1 MLLPLV
7 TDLVVLFLRNL
18 AVLYV
23 VPVSLIS
30 SCSQAENLASVF
42 SAAVAPCR
50 GISKKIRNEAMKP
63 FLAAGRSLFWYAA
76 AF

>member
-1 MLLPLV
+1 M
-7 TDLVVLFLRNL
+7 TSFVVLYLRNL

-63 FLAAGRSLFWYAA
+63 FLAAAEAGHFSGMLLPSN
-76 AF
+76 